1 MVQRPEMAG
10 KRKKIA
16 NLEFRKK
23 KNGQWKF
30 RYAGE
35 DEFSSAI
42 MATSTK
48 FIDASRRATLWVLK
62 FIKLIL
68 KEEITWLQSM
78 STDKDRMAK
87 ANYDVTEWIL
97 IKQAR

>member
-1 MVQRPEMAG
+1 MAG

-48 FIDASRRATLWVLK
+48 VKRIFKSKFPVHRCEPKSNPVGSQIYQANSQGRNNMVAIDV
-62 FIKLIL
+62 
-68 KEEITWLQSM
+68 
-78 STDKDRMAK
+78 
-87 ANYDVTEWIL
+87 Y
-97 IKQAR
+97 